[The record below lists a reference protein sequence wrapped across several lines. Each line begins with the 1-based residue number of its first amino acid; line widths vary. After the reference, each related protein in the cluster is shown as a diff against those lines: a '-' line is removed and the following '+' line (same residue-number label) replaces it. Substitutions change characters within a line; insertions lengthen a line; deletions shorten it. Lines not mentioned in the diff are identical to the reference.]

1 MNSRNYFDTVAPRWD
16 EMRRRFYSDAVREKA
31 YAAAGVR
38 ADTVAADIGTG
49 TGFISEG
56 LLARGVR
63 VIAVDQSPAM
73 IEELRRKLPNVDGR
87 IGEAERLPIE
97 DCAVDFAFANM
108 YLHHVEHPAVAIREM
123 ARILKPGG
131 RIVITDL
138 DEHPYESL
146 KEEHHDRWMG
156 FPRKDVEGWLAQAG
170 LGGVR
175 TDCVGERCCDDTA
188 SIGMFLAVAEKRGR
202 PAVPPGPIISLVYR
216 VSPEKRAGLLE
227 FLRRNFPFYERPG
240 GVRMALYESMD
251 EPGFLFE
258 LVAYD
263 SEESFAADQERVEK
277 DPEMRS
283 VLSEWKRFIESPV
296 EFRRMRP
303 VPLP

>member
-1 MNSRNYFDTVAPRWD
+1 MTSKDYFDKIAPRWD
-16 EMRRRFYSDAVREKA
+16 EMRRRFFSDAVREKA
-31 YAAAGVR
+31 YASAGVEPG
-38 ADTVAADIGTG
+38 AVAADIGAG
-49 TGFISEG
+49 AGFLTEG

-73 IEELRRKLPNVDGR
+73 IEELRRKFTGIDGR
-87 IGEAERLPIE
+87 VGEAERLPIQ
-97 DCAVDFAFANM
+97 DAAVDLVFANM

-131 RIVITDL
+131 RIAITDL

-146 KEEHHDRWMG
+146 KAEHHDRWRG
-156 FPRKDVEGWLAQAG
+156 FPRKEVEGWLAQAG
-170 LGGVR
+170 LVAVR
-175 TDCVGERCCDDTA
+175 TEGVGERCCDDA
-188 SIGMFLAVAEKRGR
+188 AAISIFLAVAWKRHR

-216 VSPEKRAGLLE
+216 VSPMKRAGLLE

-251 EPGFLFE
+251 EPGLLFE

-263 SEESFAADQERVEK
+263 SEEVFTADQERVEK
-277 DPEMRS
+277 DPEMRG
-283 VLSEWKRFIESPV
+283 VLAEWRGFVDGPV

-303 VPLP
+303 VDVP